1 MKHLVRFRM
10 SSELLSMCCRCAV
23 FFLLWLGDG
32 LSSVLRCLW
41 VAPTLSLGRPYVVC
55 ASAPCCHFLLAVCHE
70 RVFLLLC
77 KFTIIPLNCVINL
90 LSFAVKTEN

>member
-32 LSSVLRCLW
+32 LSSALRCLW
-41 VAPTLSLGRPYVVC
+41 VASFIALCRSCVIL
-55 ASAPCCHFLLAVCHE
+55 ALLFVSAVCH
-70 RVFLLLC
+70 LLMQPVTNANIQLFHY
-77 KFTIIPLNCVINL
+77 KV
-90 LSFAVKTEN
+90 